1 MLTRWA
7 AEFARAI
14 DGAAAGGDA
23 RGMSTLRSSRRIL
36 AASLVGTAVEF
47 YDFYI
52 YATAA
57 ALVFGPLFFAGQS
70 ASAQLL
76 LSYATFGLAFVAR
89 PVGAV
94 LFGHFGDRVGR
105 KSTLVASLL
114 LMGGSTVAIAFLPT
128 YAQVGWW
135 APALLCLMRL
145 GQGLGLGGEWGG
157 AALLAVE
164 NAPPHRRNTFGMF
177 PPLGAPVGFVA
188 ANGLFLIIGLVL
200 DEAQFLAWGWRIP
213 FLVSAVLVGLGL
225 WVRLK
230 LTETPAFLE
239 AEQTEAIPRV
249 PIAELL
255 TRHLRATL
263 AGTFGVIACFALFYL
278 ATAFAL
284 GYGTKTLGYSREA
297 FLGVELVAIWFLAAG
312 VILASVLADRYT
324 AARMLGI
331 GFAGCIVVGAL
342 MGPMLGSGSL
352 VTVSLWLSGAL
363 FVMGFAYGP
372 LGGWLPSLF
381 PAGVRY
387 TGVSMTFNLGGVLG
401 GALAPIVAEALAP
414 RGLGLVGVYL
424 MAAGVLSLGGLLIV
438 GRRAAA

>member
-1 MLTRWA
+1 MRTPWGA
-7 AEFARAI
+7 KAERAI

-177 PPLGAPVGFVA
+177 PPLGAPVGFLA

-239 AEQTEAIPRV
+239 AEKTEAIPRV

-324 AARMLGI
+324 ATRMLSV
-331 GFAGCIVVGAL
+331 GFAGCVVVGAL

>member
-1 MLTRWA
+1 
-7 AEFARAI
+7 
-14 DGAAAGGDA
+14 
-23 RGMSTLRSSRRIL
+23 
-36 AASLVGTAVEF
+36 
-47 YDFYI
+47 
-52 YATAA
+52 
-57 ALVFGPLFFAGQS
+57 
-70 ASAQLL
+70 
-76 LSYATFGLAFVAR
+76 
-89 PVGAV
+89 
-94 LFGHFGDRVGR
+94 
-105 KSTLVASLL
+105 LVASLL

-177 PPLGAPVGFVA
+177 PPLGAPVGFLA

-239 AEQTEAIPRV
+239 AEKTEAIPRV

-312 VILASVLADRYT
+312 VILASVLADRYS
-324 AARMLGI
+324 AARMLGT

-352 VTVSLWLSGAL
+352 ATVSLWLSGAL